1 MAHINKGFD
10 ALLVDM
16 TPFILSTLTAYIDF
30 AKIKGFCRGRA
41 GATGGG
47 YVSIHVETHRSGK

>member
-16 TPFILSTLTAYIDF
+16 TPYILFTLTVYIDF
-30 AKIKGFCRGRA
+30 AKIKGFCRGGQ